1 MSELSLT
8 WPWALAGLLVV
19 PVLVAGYRRVLRA
32 QEARRVALAA
42 NGLVMRAPPRLRW
55 RHLGPALLITA
66 LAVMVLSLTRPV
78 ASVAEPHREGTVVLA
93 FDVSG
98 SMAATD
104 VKPSRLEAAK
114 AAARAFVAKQPAS
127 VRIAVVAFGGTG
139 LVTQRPTDDRSA
151 VLAAV
156 ARLKPTGDTSLADGI
171 LGGLSAIVGRPVRAP
186 VDTEHGPGTGPGTGT
201 AEETAI
207 GYHGGTA
214 IVLLT
219 DGEDTTD
226 VPPSGAA
233 ELASAA
239 GVRIEPIGLGTP
251 AGTTIRVDGFSIAT
265 ALDESALQAVAQTT
279 GGTYRRASDAAT
291 LAAVYDSIEPQ
302 WTTRTVPHEVTSW
315 LAALAAVLLLGGA
328 TVSVLRQGRVV

>member
-1 MSELSLT
+1 VSELSLT
-8 WPWALAGLLVV
+8 WPWALAGLLLVPLLVV
-19 PVLVAGYRRVLRA
+19 GYRRVLRR
-32 QEARRVALAA
+32 QEERRRELAA
-42 NGLVMRAPPRLRW
+42 EGFVMPAPRGRW
-55 RHLGPALLITA
+55 RLVGPALLIGA
-66 LAVMVLSLTRPV
+66 LGVMVLSLTRPV
-78 ASVAEPHREGTVVLA
+78 ASVPEPRREGTVVLA
-93 FDVSG
+93 FDVSN

-114 AAARAFVAKQPAS
+114 AAARGFIAKQPTS

-139 LVTQRPTDDRSA
+139 LVTQRPTEDRAA

-156 ARLKPTGDTSLADGI
+156 ARLKPGGDTSLADGI
-171 LGGLSAIVGRPVRAP
+171 LGGLSAIVGKPVTASA
-186 VDTEHGPGTGPGTGT
+186 DTERGSGQGSD
-201 AEETAI
+201 AETPI

-226 VPPSGAA
+226 QGPATAA

-251 AGTTIRVDGFSIAT
+251 AGTTIEVDGFSIAT
-265 ALDESALQAVAQTT
+265 ALDETSLRAVAETT
-279 GGTYRRASDAAT
+279 GGTYRRASDAAS
-291 LAAVYDSIEPQ
+291 LAAVYDAIELQ

-315 LAALAAVLLLGGA
+315 VAALAALLLLGGA
-328 TVSVLRQGRVV
+328 TVSVLRQGRVI

>member
-1 MSELSLT
+1 MSRLSLT

-19 PVLVAGYRRVLRA
+19 PLLVAGYRRVLRT
-32 QEARRVALAA
+32 QEGRRRELAA
-42 NGLVMRAPPRLRW
+42 QGLVMTAPRGRW
-55 RHLGPALLITA
+55 RHLGPALLIGA

-93 FDVSG
+93 FDVSN

-114 AAARAFVAKQPAS
+114 AAARAFVEKQPSS
-127 VRIAVVAFGGTG
+127 VRIAIVAFGGTG
-139 LVTQRPTDDRSA
+139 LVTQRPTEDRAA
-151 VLAAV
+151 VLASV
-156 ARLKPTGDTSLADGI
+156 ARLKPAGDTSLADGI
-171 LGGLSAIVGRPVRAP
+171 LGGLSAIVGKPVKAP
-186 VDTEHGPGTGPGTGT
+186 GDAEQGTD
-201 AEETAI
+201 EETPI

-226 VPPSGAA
+226 HGPSAAA

-251 AGTTIRVDGFSIAT
+251 AGTTITVDGFSIAT
-265 ALDESALQAVAQTT
+265 ALDEAPLRAVAQTT
-279 GGTYRRASDAAT
+279 GGTYRRASDAAS
-291 LAAVYDSIEPQ
+291 LAAVYDSIELQ

-315 LAALAAVLLLGGA
+315 VAALAALLLLGGA
-328 TVSVLRQGRVV
+328 SVSVLRQGRVI

>member
-8 WPWALAGLLVV
+8 WPWALLGLLFIPLLVV
-19 PVLVAGYRRVLRA
+19 GYRRVLRA
-32 QEARRVALAA
+32 QEARRAALAA
-42 NGLVMRAPPRLRW
+42 DGLVIPAPARSRW
-55 RHLGPALLITA
+55 RHLGPALLIGA
-66 LAVMVLSLTRPV
+66 LGVMVLALTRPV

-114 AAARAFVAKQPAS
+114 AAARGFVAKQPAS

-139 LVTQRPTDDRSA
+139 LVRQRPTDDRAA

-156 ARLKPTGDTSLADGI
+156 ARLRPAGDTSLTDGI
-171 LGGLSAIVGRPVRAP
+171 LGGLSAIVGKPVKP
-186 VDTEHGPGTGPGTGT
+186 PSDTEQGAGTGA
-201 AEETAI
+201 AEESPV

-219 DGEDTTD
+219 DGEDTTGES
-226 VPPSGAA
+226 PSGAA
-233 ELASAA
+233 QLASAA
-239 GVRIEPIGLGTP
+239 GVKIEPIGLGTP
-251 AGTTIRVDGFSIAT
+251 TGTTITVDGFTLAT
-265 ALDESALQAVAQTT
+265 ALDESALRAVAETT
-279 GGTYRRASDAAT
+279 GGTYRRASDAAS
-291 LAAVYDSIEPQ
+291 LAAVYDAIELQ

-315 LAALAAVLLLGGA
+315 VAALAVVLLLGGA
-328 TVSVLRQGRVV
+328 TVSVLRQGRVI

>member
-19 PVLVAGYRRVLRA
+19 PLLVAGYRRVLRV
-32 QEARRVALAA
+32 QEGRRRELAA
-42 NGLVMRAPPRLRW
+42 QGLVMPAPRGRW
-55 RHLGPALLITA
+55 RHLGPALLIAA
-66 LAVMVLSLTRPV
+66 LGVMVLSLTRPV
-78 ASVAEPHREGTVVLA
+78 ASVAEPRREGTVVLA
-93 FDVSG
+93 FDVSN

-114 AAARAFVAKQPAS
+114 AAARGFVAKQPAS

-139 LVTQRPTDDRSA
+139 LVTQRPTEDRAA
-151 VLAAV
+151 VLASV
-156 ARLKPTGDTSLADGI
+156 ARLKPAGDTSLADGI
-171 LGGLSAIVGRPVRAP
+171 LGGLSAIVGKPVKAP
-186 VDTEHGPGTGPGTGT
+186 GDAEKGT
-201 AEETAI
+201 AEETPI

-226 VPPSGAA
+226 EGPAAVA

-251 AGTTIRVDGFSIAT
+251 AGTTIVVDGFSIAT
-265 ALDESALQAVAQTT
+265 ALDEAPLRAVAETT
-279 GGTYRRASDAAT
+279 GGTYRRASDAAS
-291 LAAVYDSIEPQ
+291 LAAVYDAVGLQ

-315 LAALAAVLLLGGA
+315 VAALAALLLLGGA

>member
-19 PVLVAGYRRVLRA
+19 PVLVVLYKRGLRA
-32 QEARRVALAA
+32 QEARRAALAA
-42 NGLVMRAPPRLRW
+42 DGLVMRAPPRSRW
-55 RHLGPALLITA
+55 RHVGAALLLAA
-66 LAVMVLSLTRPV
+66 LTVLVLSLTRPV

-114 AAARAFVAKQPAS
+114 AAARAFVAKQPPS

-139 LVTQRPTDDRSA
+139 LVTQRPTDDRGA

-156 ARLKPTGDTSLADGI
+156 ARLKPSGDTSLSDGI
-171 LGGLSAIVGRPVRAP
+171 LGGLSAIVGKPVKP
-186 VDTEHGPGTGPGTGT
+186 PGDTEQGAGSGTS
-201 AEETAI
+201 EETPI

-226 VPPSGAA
+226 VAPSGVA

-251 AGTTIRVDGFSIAT
+251 AGTTIQVDGFSIAT
-265 ALDESALQAVAQTT
+265 ALDETSLRAVAETT
-279 GGTYRRASDAAT
+279 GGTYRRASDAAS
-291 LAAVYDSIEPQ
+291 LAAVYDSIELQ

-315 LAALAAVLLLGGA
+315 VAALAGLLLLGGA
-328 TVSVLRQGRVV
+328 TVSVLRQGRVI

>member
-1 MSELSLT
+1 MSGLSLT

-19 PVLVAGYRRVLRA
+19 PVLVALYRRGLRA
-32 QEARRVALAA
+32 QERRRAALAA
-42 NGLVMRAPPRLRW
+42 DGLVMAAPARSRW
-55 RHLGPALLITA
+55 RHLGPALLVAA
-66 LAVMVLSLTRPV
+66 LAVMLLSLTRPV

-139 LVTQRPTDDRSA
+139 LVTQRPTDDRAA

-156 ARLKPTGDTSLADGI
+156 ARLKPSGDTSLADGI
-171 LGGLSAIVGRPVRAP
+171 LGGLSAIVGKPVKAP
-186 VDTEHGPGTGPGTGT
+186 GDAELGT
-201 AEETAI
+201 AQETPI

-219 DGEDTTD
+219 DGEDTSD
-226 VPPSGAA
+226 AGPAGAA
-233 ELASAA
+233 QLASAA

-251 AGTTIRVDGFSIAT
+251 AGTTIQVDGFSIAT
-265 ALDESALQAVAQTT
+265 ALDESSLQAVAQTT

-291 LAAVYDSIEPQ
+291 LAAVYDSIELQ

-315 LAALAAVLLLGGA
+315 VAALAAVLLLGGA
-328 TVSVLRQGRVV
+328 TVSVLRQGRVI

>member
-32 QEARRVALAA
+32 QEARRRELAA
-42 NGLVMRAPPRLRW
+42 QGLVLPAPERSRW
-55 RHLGPALLITA
+55 RHLGPALLIAA

-78 ASVAEPHREGTVVLA
+78 ASVAEPHREGVVVLA
-93 FDVSG
+93 FDVSN
-98 SMAATD
+98 SMAASD

-114 AAARAFVAKQPAS
+114 TAARGFVAKQPSS

-139 LVTQRPTDDRSA
+139 LVTQRPTDDRAA
-151 VLAAV
+151 VLAAI
-156 ARLKPTGDTSLADGI
+156 ARLKPAGDTSLSDGI
-171 LGGLSAIVGRPVRAP
+171 LGGLSAIVGKPVKAP
-186 VDTEHGPGTGPGTGT
+186 GDAERGT
-201 AEETAI
+201 AGETPI

-219 DGEDTTD
+219 DGEDTTEGG
-226 VPPSGAA
+226 PSAAA

-239 GVRIEPIGLGTP
+239 GVRVEPIGLGTP
-251 AGTTIRVDGFSIAT
+251 AGTTIEVDGFTIAT
-265 ALDESALQAVAQTT
+265 ALDESSLQTVAETT
-279 GGTYRRASDAAT
+279 GGAYRRASDAAT
-291 LAAVYDSIEPQ
+291 LAAVYDAIELQ

-315 LAALAAVLLLGGA
+315 VAALAAVLLLGGA

>member
-1 MSELSLT
+1 MSGVSLT
-8 WPWALAGLLVV
+8 WPWALAALLVV
-19 PVLVAGYRRVLRA
+19 PVLVAVYRRGLQA
-32 QEARRVALAA
+32 QERRRAALAA
-42 NGLVMRAPPRLRW
+42 DGLVMPAPARSRW
-55 RHLGPALLITA
+55 RHLGPALLIAA
-66 LAVMVLSLTRPV
+66 LTVMLLSLTRPV

-98 SMAATD
+98 SMAAAD

-127 VRIAVVAFGGTG
+127 VRIGVVAFGGTG
-139 LVTQRPTDDRSA
+139 LVTQRPTDDRAA

-156 ARLKPTGDTSLADGI
+156 ARLKPSGDTSLTDGI
-171 LGGLSAIVGRPVRAP
+171 LAGLSAIVGKPVKAP
-186 VDTEHGPGTGPGTGT
+186 ADTEQGSGQGAVSG
-201 AEETAI
+201 AAQETPI

-226 VPPSGAA
+226 AGPSGAA
-233 ELASAA
+233 DLASAA

-251 AGTTIRVDGFSIAT
+251 AGTTIQVDGFTIAT
-265 ALDESALQAVAQTT
+265 ALDESSLQTVAQTT
-279 GGTYRRASDAAT
+279 GGTYRRATDAAS
-291 LAAVYDSIEPQ
+291 LAAVYDAIELQ

-315 LAALAAVLLLGGA
+315 VAALAGLLLLAGA
-328 TVSVLRQGRVV
+328 TVSVLRQGRVI

>member
-1 MSELSLT
+1 M

-19 PVLVAGYRRVLRA
+19 PLLVVGYRRVLRA
-32 QEARRVALAA
+32 QEARRAALAA
-42 NGLVMRAPPRLRW
+42 DGLVMRAPSRSRW
-55 RHLGPALLITA
+55 RHLGAALLLAA
-66 LAVMVLSLTRPV
+66 LTVLVLSLTRPV

-139 LVTQRPTDDRSA
+139 LVTQRPTDDRAA
-151 VLAAV
+151 VLAAL
-156 ARLKPTGDTSLADGI
+156 ARLRPSGDTSLSDGI
-171 LGGLSAIVGRPVRAP
+171 LGGLSAIVVKPVKAP
-186 VDTEHGPGTGPGTGT
+186 GDAEQGT
-201 AEETAI
+201 ADETPI

-226 VPPSGAA
+226 VAPSGAA

-251 AGTTIRVDGFSIAT
+251 AGTTIQVDGFSIAT
-265 ALDESALQAVAQTT
+265 ALDETS
-279 GGTYRRASDAAT
+279 
-291 LAAVYDSIEPQ
+291 LAAVYDSIELQ

-315 LAALAAVLLLGGA
+315 VAALAGLLLLGGA
-328 TVSVLRQGRVV
+328 TVSVLRQGRVI